1 MKNPVDVEIKL
12 KSYLH
17 HRDFEVENIDLK
29 EITRLMKNNETVY
42 DMFAD
47 KKEKKFSEKKK
58 KLIIYPK
65 ANLPNYVIEN
75 EIKFKDW
82 LD

>member
-1 MKNPVDVEIKL
+1 
-12 KSYLH
+12 
-17 HRDFEVENIDLK
+17 
-29 EITRLMKNNETVY
+29 MKNNETIY

-47 KKEKKFSEKKK
+47 KKEKKFSEKKN

-65 ANLPNYVIEN
+65 GNLPTYIIEN
-75 EIKFKDW
+75 ENKFKDW